1 MTDIFEL
8 NNNYYDMRPFT
19 NNWKTSSV
27 VLPKYQFNRFVD
39 RNIVLLGRLRTGKS
53 TLIKVLKSSSFRPTG
68 ESLYTHTQNVQFQNV
83 TIESNDGIKLRFN
96 IFDTPGHFQVTG
108 NDCIKQII
116 DACIAYGII
125 NVHMFAFVINLTNCL
140 NYQDIEAIK
149 FLKNK
154 YPSLGKHMALILTH
168 CESLTNAR
176 RQQLTDDFLDYI
188 DVRRNELAEYFGQD
202 SDSPTRPI
210 GDAKSQW
217 VFTANGNSF
226 AYTRQYDEISAV
238 AWTANLDIYTIDL
251 TISGQSRS
259 TIKTR

>member
-168 CESLTNAR
+168 CESLTKAR

-188 DVRRNELAEYFGQD
+188 DVRRNELAEYFGQ
-202 SDSPTRPI
+202 
-210 GDAKSQW
+210 
-217 VFTANGNSF
+217 
-226 AYTRQYDEISAV
+226 
-238 AWTANLDIYTIDL
+238 
-251 TISGQSRS
+251 
-259 TIKTR
+259 